1 MNYSKILTFCFI
13 FISSI
18 LSTQTLLAQSG
29 ISDVET
35 KVYIEERKALQSRF
49 AVAQAKL
56 DLKSE
61 ASKAES
67 RALQGGFG
75 VEKSGSSAEAQLTM
89 EEVNKEIQKLADKTL
104 AYEVARLGVWNNQSF
119 WIVRLQSGNTASYWS
134 SGPSAKQAVERLNT
148 QLSKIKTIKIVIAGP
163 FKKPDLNE
171 SQKMLD
177 AIRNALD
184 LDIELTRMTKQYLN
198 NGSGGSGTR
207 VIVN

>member
-1 MNYSKILTFCFI
+1 MNFNRLTTFGLILVSPFLFA
-13 FISSI
+13 
-18 LSTQTLLAQSG
+18 QTLPGQYAKSSPSSGG

-35 KVYIEERKALQSRF
+35 KVYMDERKALQSRF
-49 AVAQAKL
+49 SVAQAKL
-56 DLKSE
+56 DLKTE
-61 ASKAES
+61 ASKLEATS
-67 RALQGGFG
+67 ISKANNGGFA
-75 VEKSGSSAEAQLTM
+75 VDKSESVAEPQLKM

-134 SGPSAKQAVERLNT
+134 SGPSAKQAVEKLNI
-148 QLSKIKTIKIVIAGP
+148 QLTKIKTTKIVIAGP

-198 NGSGGSGTR
+198 R
-207 VIVN
+207 